1 LGELESLEAR
11 EVSEAAIE
19 IPVGL
24 DTSTG
29 RERQWSLEAE
39 ASEGI
44 VIELAN

>member
-1 LGELESLEAR
+1 LGELESLEAG
-11 EVSEAAIE
+11 EVREAAIE

-29 RERQWSLEAE
+29 GERQWSLEGE

-44 VIELAN
+44 IIELAN